1 MGMTVRDT
9 TMLYLS
15 QMMGKPVVDIQGEKI
30 GTISDLAISTGEVFP
45 RITSLAFQGPGK
57 VPFMISWRK
66 YVDTFDE
73 DGITLNAEAH
83 DIRFSYLQPDEV
95 LLARDLLNRQIVD
108 TQGLK
113 VVRVNDLK
121 LSVSGSQLRLL
132 GDARVLVN
140 IAMILR
146 ARHPPTCSTPTS
158 RPSSKASSGYPSA
171 AVSAILLLF
180 GAACVASNLLSG
192 WMANRFGMRGLPF
205 SFALHAALLAL
216 LAVTIPLGIVGL
228 ANIMAVGSLCT

>member
-73 DGITLNAEAH
+73 DGITL
-83 DIRFSYLQPDEV
+83 
-95 LLARDLLNRQIVD
+95 
-108 TQGLK
+108 
-113 VVRVNDLK
+113 
-121 LSVSGSQLRLL
+121 
-132 GDARVLVN
+132 
-140 IAMILR
+140 
-146 ARHPPTCSTPTS
+146 TPRRTTS
-158 RPSSKASSGYPSA
+158 A
-171 AVSAILLLF
+171 SAI
-180 GAACVASNLLSG
+180 CNLTKFC
-192 WMANRFGMRGLPF
+192 WRA
-205 SFALHAALLAL
+205 
-216 LAVTIPLGIVGL
+216 T
-228 ANIMAVGSLCT
+228 C